1 MDIDA
6 FATCPRGLESVL
18 AAELELLGAPET
30 RPAAGGVAFVTD
42 RSGLYRANRFSRL
55 AGRILR
61 RVAAVK
67 ARDGDGLYRSVKAVD
82 WPEWF
87 DVDRTFRIRLTARRS
102 PLRSLNFA
110 TLKAKDAVCDRFREA
125 AGRRPDVDP
134 GGAEVSIHL
143 FLEGRKGTAY
153 LDTTG
158 APLFQRGWR
167 AADVTA
173 PLRENLAAG
182 MLALAGWEPGM
193 PLMDP
198 FCGGGTILI
207 EAARRA
213 RGWPPGLERAFAFE
227 HLADH
232 DPALWE
238 RVRSEPAREEVAEG
252 PLLGSDRDAKAL
264 TAARANAE
272 AAGVADAIE
281 WRQSD
286 ARELTITAGSGG
298 PGRVV
303 TNPPYGERLPVKGGL
318 SGLLQ
323 GVAEHWRT
331 AIPGWEAAVLLPEA
345 EAAPGGLEARSVT
358 PLANGDLPCR
368 LHRLA
373 IPAD

>member
-6 FATCPRGLESVL
+6 FATCPRGLEAAL

-42 RSGLYRANRFSRL
+42 LAGLYRANRWSRL

-67 ARDGDGLYRSVKAVD
+67 ARDGDSLYRSVKAVD
-82 WPEWF
+82 WAEWF
-87 DVDRTFRIRLTARRS
+87 DVDRTFRIRLTARKS

-125 AGRRPDVDP
+125 VGRRPDIDP
-134 GGAEVSIHL
+134 GGAEVSVHL

-167 AADVTA
+167 VANVTA

-182 MLALAGWEPGM
+182 MLTLAGWEPGM
-193 PLMDP
+193 PLVDP

-213 RGWPPGLERAFAFE
+213 RGLPPGLERAFAFE

-238 RVRSEPAREEVAEG
+238 RVRSEPAREEVVEG
-252 PLLGSDRDAKAL
+252 PLLGGDRDAKAL

-286 ARELTITAGSGG
+286 ARQLAGPAGSAG

-318 SGLLQ
+318 AGLLG
-323 GVAEHWRT
+323 GVAEHWRAT
-331 AIPGWEAAVLLPEA
+331 LPGWEAAVLLPEA
-345 EAAPGGLEARSVT
+345 EAAPVGLEARSVT

-368 LHRLA
+368 LHRLG
-373 IPAD
+373 IPAG

>member
-6 FATCPRGLESVL
+6 FATCPRGLEAAL
-18 AAELELLGAPET
+18 AAELEQLGAPET

-42 RSGLYRANRFSRL
+42 QAGLYRANLHSRL

-67 ARDGDGLYRSVKAVD
+67 ARDGDSLYRSVMAVD
-82 WPEWF
+82 WPAWF
-87 DVDRTFRIRLTARRS
+87 DVDRTFRIRLTARKS

-125 AGRRPDVDP
+125 FGRRPDIDP
-134 GGAEVSIHL
+134 GGAEVSVHL

-167 AADVTA
+167 VANVTA

-182 MLALAGWEPGM
+182 MLTLAGWEPGM

-213 RGWPPGLERAFAFE
+213 RGLPPGLERAFAFQN
-227 HLADH
+227 LADH
-232 DPALWE
+232 DPAIWA
-238 RVRSEPAREEVAEG
+238 RVSSEAAPGTVAEG
-252 PLLGSDRDAKAL
+252 PLLGGDRDSKAL
-264 TAARANAE
+264 AAARANAE
-272 AAGVADAIE
+272 AAGVVDAIE

-286 ARELTITAGSGG
+286 ARQLKGPVG
-298 PGRVV
+298 PGRIV

-318 SGLLQ
+318 AGLLG
-323 GVAEHWRT
+323 GVADHWRKT
-331 AIPGWEAAVLLPEA
+331 VPGWEAAVLLPEA
-345 EAAPGGLEARSVT
+345 EKAPQGLEARSVT

-373 IPAD
+373 IPAG